1 MRRIHLAFPLL
12 LFLGCLHSPQALE
25 EPGTDTQD
33 FINVFEAYEE
43 RCPYFTHKD
52 MDWKEIGEIYYPLA
66 ALCETQ
72 DELRGVIAE
81 MLVEL
86 QDPAIY
92 LYKTNEFGEIV
103 ETAYPY
109 IQEHETNVDMD
120 VLVEQY
126 LEPNGWAGW
135 EEGYSHGFGWC
146 DPAILPYAF
155 LDSIVGYDFL
165 PEPNSLDPFIAECI
179 ELDVPAI
186 ILDIRMN
193 PYVTSSSESGHQLMG
208 RFAAKSYPGAI
219 YRSRSGPEYNQYT
232 DIRPA
237 VYPAGP
243 LQYTG
248 TVILLVG
255 ENCNQDSESMTANF
269 INFPNVVLV
278 GDTTR
283 GSVSSMSYVSIAD
296 DWYCKVVCTTTL
308 TYDKFWIEGAGIPPD
323 IYVEATDADF
333 AAGVDPVMDYAMAM
347 LEDYR

>member
-1 MRRIHLAFPLL
+1 MKRIYFAFPALV
-12 LFLGCLHSPQALE
+12 FLGCLHSPQAIE
-25 EPGTDTQD
+25 EPGTDIEG
-33 FINVFEAYEE
+33 FIMFFEDYEE
-43 RCPYFTHKD
+43 LCPYFAHKD
-52 MDWKEIGEIYYPLA
+52 LNWKEMGEVYYPLA
-66 ALCETQ
+66 ARCETQ
-72 DELRGVIAE
+72 DELLEVITE
-81 MLVEL
+81 MLTEL
-86 QDPAIY
+86 QDSAIY
-92 LYKTNEFGEIV
+92 LYKTDEYGEIE
-103 ETAYPY
+103 ETVYPY
-109 IQEHETNVDMD
+109 IRDYETNYDMS

-126 LEPNGWAGW
+126 LELNGWAGW
-135 EEGYSHGFGWC
+135 NEGYSHGFGWC

-165 PEPNSLDPFIAECI
+165 PAPNSLDPFIAECI
-179 ELDVPAI
+179 ELDVTAI

-193 PYVTSSSESGHQLMG
+193 PHTTVLSGGGHQLMG

-248 TVILLVG
+248 TVILLLG
-255 ENCNQDSESMTANF
+255 ENCNRDSESMTANF

-283 GSVSSMSYVSIAD
+283 GSVSRMSDVTIAD
-296 DWYCKVVCTTTL
+296 DWHCKVVCTTTL

-323 IYVEATDADF
+323 IYVEATEADF
-333 AAGVDPVMDYAMAM
+333 AAGVDPVLDYAIEM
-347 LEDYR
+347 LEEYK